1 MLILFK
7 FANSL
12 LSCDR
17 HTFLFDEL
25 PGTKLFLLVDKKL
38 VSLVAK
44 DTVLYHICA
53 SSFVSDKCD
62 IFRENEPSYIYY

>member
-12 LSCDR
+12 LSCDW
-17 HTFLFDEL
+17 HTFRFDEL

-44 DTVLYHICA
+44 DTVLYHICT
-53 SSFVSDKCD
+53 
-62 IFRENEPSYIYY
+62 